1 MVACD
6 AINSFLSFFF
16 LEQCRQSTNR
26 QGTFATLTLN
36 VSCHVVTKIYLHF
49 GLIVVYL
56 PAQ

>member
-1 MVACD
+1 MVACY

-26 QGTFATLTLN
+26 QGSFATLTLS
-36 VSCHVVTKIYLHF
+36 VSCHVVTKMYLHF
-49 GLIVVYL
+49 GLTFLYL